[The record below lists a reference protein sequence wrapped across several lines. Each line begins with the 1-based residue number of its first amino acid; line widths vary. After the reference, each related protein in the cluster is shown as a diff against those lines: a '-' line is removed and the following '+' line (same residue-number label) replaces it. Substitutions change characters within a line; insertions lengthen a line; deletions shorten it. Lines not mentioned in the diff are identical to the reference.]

1 MSDKDQPSDL
11 AGLEARLKEAQS
23 RQEGRDPRSARDDRG
38 AGLGLALR
46 MGAELVAGVFV
57 GVGIGWL
64 LDGWLGTRPWLTVVF
79 LFLGFA
85 AGLVSMVRTASGR
98 GHAVGYRAAP
108 PAARQGNDKAAS

>member
-1 MSDKDQPSDL
+1 MSENDKPSDL
-11 AGLEARLKEAQS
+11 AGLDARLKEAQL
-23 RQEGRDPRSARDDRG
+23 RQEQRRPPSSKNDSG
-38 AGLGLALR
+38 AGLGMALR

-79 LFLGFA
+79 LFIGFA
-85 AGLVSMVRTASGR
+85 AGVVSMVRTASGA

-108 PAARQGNDKAAS
+108 PAKRDGDDKTAS